1 MRKLTVKVPQGKSFS
16 TSKITES
23 TKTKVINFR
32 PQVRSRHPSHDIL
45 RESLTKLP
53 FRSIVRLGSTTELGS
68 KAMEGRVEINTVKGV
83 ETSSDKLLMK
93 QAFDKAGIPTAM
105 WFTTKDGKEFTSSKE
120 KLTIDNLPYPIV
132 AKSRRGSR
140 GEGNTL
146 VENIEEMDEFLT
158 KHKTL
163 SNFIFEK
170 FYNYNKEYRVH
181 IADEEAFYTCRKMLK
196 SDTPEENKWFKNDSN
211 SVWILEENKSFDKPT
226 NWKAVIQACVKAVK
240 SVGLD
245 IGAVDVRIQNNTTEK
260 GNARKEI
267 NFIILETNSAPSFGD
282 ITAKKYLEILPKLLV
297 SKKSKV
303 C

>member
-1 MRKLTVKVPQGKSFS
+1 MRKLTVVNPNKSSS
-16 TSKITES
+16 TSKTTDS
-23 TKTKVINFR
+23 TKKKVINFR
-32 PQVRSRHPSHDIL
+32 PQIRSRHPSHEIL
-45 RESLTKLP
+45 RESLTRLP
-53 FRSIVRLGSTTELGS
+53 FRSIIRLGSTTELS
-68 KAMEGRVEINTVKGV
+68 AKAMEGRVEINTVKAV
-83 ETSSDKLLMK
+83 EVSSDKLLMK
-93 QAFDKAGIPTAM
+93 QAFDKAEIPTAI

-132 AKSRRGSR
+132 AKLRRGSR

-146 VENIEEMDEFLT
+146 LENIEEMDEFLI

-170 FYNYNKEYRVH
+170 FYNFNKEYRVH
-181 IADEEAFYTCRKMLK
+181 IGNDEAFYTCRKMLK

-211 SVWILEENKSFDKPT
+211 SVWILEENTAFDKPT
-226 NWKAVIQACVKAVK
+226 NWKAVIQTCIKAVK
-240 SVGLD
+240 AVGLD

-260 GNARKEI
+260 GNPRKEI

-282 ITAKKYLEILPKLLV
+282 ITAKKYLEILPKLLI
-297 SKKSKV
+297 SKKNKV